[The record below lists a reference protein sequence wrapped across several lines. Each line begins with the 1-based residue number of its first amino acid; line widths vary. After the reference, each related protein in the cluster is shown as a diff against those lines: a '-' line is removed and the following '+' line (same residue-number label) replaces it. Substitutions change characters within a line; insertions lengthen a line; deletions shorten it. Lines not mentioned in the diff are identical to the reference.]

1 MFEVKYCIK
10 FSKNKRAS
18 VKTCSFVCIF
28 EVRLFIVRFLSD
40 YFSAIIKTAMLTY
53 RMRTDFCVALW
64 ALNQVGRAYLPV
76 CSSCVLSLFRC
87 FSFWYCHLTHLP
99 LISLV
104 TRQRD
109 CCPRRFV
116 FRNCN
121 LLNLGCNR
129 RWDKVP
135 CNLPN
140 I

>member
-87 FSFWYCHLTHLP
+87 FSFWYCHSLTSDIT
-99 LISLV
+99 LIYNHIIITQFFKMSTV
-104 TRQRD
+104 
-109 CCPRRFV
+109 
-116 FRNCN
+116 
-121 LLNLGCNR
+121 
-129 RWDKVP
+129 
-135 CNLPN
+135 
-140 I
+140 